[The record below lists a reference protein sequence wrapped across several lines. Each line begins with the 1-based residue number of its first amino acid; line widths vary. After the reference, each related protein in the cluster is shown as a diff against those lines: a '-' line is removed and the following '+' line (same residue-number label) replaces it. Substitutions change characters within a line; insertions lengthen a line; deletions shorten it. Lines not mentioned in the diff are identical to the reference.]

1 MCYNGNRTVSELS
14 LLNRL
19 HLIRTSVISP
29 IHSLNVKLPFE
40 IRMKPMYN
48 IEQTVFVWNDVVKDL
63 SHESDG
69 LIFTPIEDPYQS
81 GSCFRLLKWK
91 PISMN
96 SVDFKVYAEYIR
108 LFCLWTQAEDSV
120 CYRLQ
125 ALRDGIDVN
134 FDWISF
140 EGKEEEALWQDAA
153 GISFEIR
160 TEQTRET
167 LSNPSLVWVTVA
179 GGRKYR
185 FSCKP
190 STGDWVE
197 NKVLFPKEKILS
209 FEIGMNPKKEKITY
223 WIRNISLLYRP

>member
-29 IHSLNVKLPFE
+29 IHSLDVKLPFE

-48 IEQTVFVWNDVVKDL
+48 IEQTVFVWNDVVKEL

-69 LIFTPIEDPYQS
+69 LIFTPIEDPYQA

-91 PISMN
+91 PISLN
-96 SVDFKVYAEYIR
+96 SVDFKIYAEYIR
-108 LFCLWTQAEDSV
+108 LFGEWDQAEDSV

-140 EGKEEEALWQDAA
+140 EGKEEEALYGHSGLIVECVFDEVGGKWSELRA
-153 GISFEIR
+153 GSMD
-160 TEQTRET
+160 
-167 LSNPSLVWVTVA
+167 VCA
-179 GGRKYR
+179 
-185 FSCKP
+185 
-190 STGDWVE
+190 
-197 NKVLFPKEKILS
+197 ILEWAELGP
-209 FEIGMNPKKEKITY
+209 FAQI
-223 WIRNISLLYRP
+223 